1 MKKKIVCEDEYEAQ
15 KLAGLIYVKQ
25 DKETFITGIL
35 EIIENEVVIAVKDKS
50 AHSILLKDKFEVEAL
65 ADFIQSIVE
74 KKHRI
79 TRTTILNNVVE
90 ITKE

>member
-1 MKKKIVCEDEYEAQ
+1 MKKKIICDDEYEAQ
-15 KLAGLIYVKQ
+15 KLAGLIYVKE
-25 DKETFITGIL
+25 DMDMFITGIL
-35 EIIENEVVIAVKDKS
+35 EIVDNELIVSLMDKS
-50 AHSILLKDKFEVEAL
+50 AHSVLLKDQLEAEAF

-79 TRTTILNNVVE
+79 TNTIVKENMVE